1 MKWKIGWKLKMLR
14 ELIKLQSSSTEAFFA
29 SSLEMT
35 IGETIKEILLVAQM
49 ENRLICGLSNAS
61 SYFKESENAEH
72 SLFFFIAQSSTSDS
86 LAHIQEVILQSF
98 CFENDIYIVKLDSVA
113 KLNKIL
119 GCEQGCDS
127 CALVQKLPQTKN
139 QSRKERYTELENILI
154 DHCEDFW
161 DELVQPVIKLPE
173 KWSRC

>member
-1 MKWKIGWKLKMLR
+1 MVR
-14 ELIKLQSSSTEAFFA
+14 EIIKLQSSSSKSFFV

-35 IGETIKEILLVAQM
+35 IGETIKEILLEAQK
-49 ENRLICGLSNAS
+49 ENRLICGLNNAS
-61 SYFKESENAEH
+61 SYLKESENVEH
-72 SLFFFIAQSSTSDS
+72 SLFFFIVQSSTSDS

-139 QSRKERYTELENILI
+139 QPRKERYTERENVLI
-154 DHCEDFW
+154 DHCENFW
-161 DELVQPVIKLPE
+161 EELVQPVIRLPE
-173 KWSRC
+173 K